1 MKQNSKFPMNCVS
14 VNVNWMEMYVI
25 QSKNGIMMNVDS
37 SSWRDGYMWNPR
49 TCNYEWI
56 KACKIDEY
64 LDTKN
69 WLCKKRLG
77 KLLLACEDVI
87 INTTETSLVNK
98 KVTCKN
104 SKCLIPCH
112 W

>member
-1 MKQNSKFPMNCVS
+1 MCKCKCKLNGNVCNSKQEWNHDEC
-14 VNVNWMEMYVI
+14 
-25 QSKNGIMMNVDS
+25 VDS

-69 WLCKKRLG
+69 CLCKKRLG

-87 INTTETSLVNK
+87 INTTETSIVNK